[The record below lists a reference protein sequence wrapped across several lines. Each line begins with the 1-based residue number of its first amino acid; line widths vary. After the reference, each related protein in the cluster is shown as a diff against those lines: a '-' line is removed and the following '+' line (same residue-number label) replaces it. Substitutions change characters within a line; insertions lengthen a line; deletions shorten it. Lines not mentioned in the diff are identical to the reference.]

1 MNFLTLGYLVLVNLI
16 ISVLLA
22 FWLYFDAK
30 ARALPSYT
38 WQPVIII
45 LVGLI
50 GLWLP
55 YILYYFILRPPGKLI
70 RCVEGKHYR
79 LEYLKGCPFCDPR
92 LVWTAR
98 KSEAYDHIWKVVD
111 EVQELLNKVKPAS
124 EKVKDRE
131 TSAWFQ
137 RLSYYQESF
146 SRYINYFLLVNLIL
160 FLFVLLILA
169 FPNIPPFYSLL
180 FFIILLTM
188 GYLGLVFYRL
198 TRLLQAE
205 VIRTKLVLST
215 MVGERAESFRFAEKT
230 SFMARSSWSIQL
242 VTGVMLSMGFLAISV
257 RMLKA
262 IASTDPY
269 ILVFELLVF
278 GLFFALY
285 LALAGK
291 VKSET
296 DLEQVKE
303 LHKFLKSMVGEE
315 EPKKVTWR
323 KRTRKTSTKPTTRK
337 RSKAASKE
345 K

>member
-1 MNFLTLGYLVLVNLI
+1 MNFVALGYVVLANVV
-16 ISVLLA
+16 ISVLVA

-38 WQPVIII
+38 WQPVVII

-55 YILYYFILRPPGKLI
+55 YILYYFIFRPPGKLI
-70 RCVEGKHYR
+70 RCAEGKHYK

-98 KSEAYDHIWKVVD
+98 KTEAYHHIWKVVD
-111 EVQELLNKVKPAS
+111 EVQELLDKVKPVS

-131 TSAWFQ
+131 TNAWFQ
-137 RLSYYQESF
+137 RLTYYQESF
-146 SRYINYFLLVNLIL
+146 SRYINYFLLINLIL
-160 FLFVLLILA
+160 FFFVLL
-169 FPNIPPFYSLL
+169 LL
-180 FFIILLTM
+180 FFQTIRPFYGLIFLILLLTL

-205 VIRTKLVLST
+205 IIRTKLILST

-230 SFMARSSWSIQL
+230 GFMARSSWSLQL
-242 VTGVMLSMGFLAISV
+242 VTGVMLAIGFLAISV
-257 RMLKA
+257 GMLQP
-262 IASTDPY
+262 IVSTDPY
-269 ILVFELLVF
+269 ILVFELLAF

-291 VKSET
+291 VKTDT

-303 LHKFLKSMVGEE
+303 LHKFLRSMVGEE
-315 EPKKVTWR
+315 ELKKVTR
-323 KRTRKTSTKPTTRK
+323 RRRARKTSVKKTTRK
-337 RSKAASKE
+337 RRKATS
-345 K
+345 

>member
-1 MNFLTLGYLVLVNLI
+1 MDFITLGYVVLANVL

-55 YILYYFILRPPGKLI
+55 YILYYFIFRPPGKLI
-70 RCVEGKHYR
+70 RCAEGKHYK

-98 KSEAYDHIWKVVD
+98 KTEAYHHIWKVVD
-111 EVQELLNKVKPAS
+111 EVQELLDKVKPAS

-169 FPNIPPFYSLL
+169 TIPPFYGLL

-205 VIRTKLVLST
+205 IIRTKLVLST

-230 SFMARSSWSIQL
+230 GFMTRSSWSIQL
-242 VTGVMLSMGFLAISV
+242 VTGVMLSIGFLAISV
-257 RMLKA
+257 GMLRP
-262 IASTDPY
+262 IASADPY
-269 ILVFELLVF
+269 LLVFELLAF
-278 GLFFALY
+278 GLFFAFY

-315 EPKKVTWR
+315 KLKKVSQR
-323 KRTRKTSTKPTTRK
+323 KRTRKTSAKTTTRK
-337 RSKAASKE
+337 RSKATSK
-345 K
+345 KK